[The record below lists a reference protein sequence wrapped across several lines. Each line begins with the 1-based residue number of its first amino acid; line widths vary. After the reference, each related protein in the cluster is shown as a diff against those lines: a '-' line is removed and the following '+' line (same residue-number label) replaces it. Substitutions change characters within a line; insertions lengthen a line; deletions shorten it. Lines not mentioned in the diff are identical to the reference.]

1 MIRLNHHT
9 KKDFS
14 IISILD
20 NKVSYFYIIPFS
32 PYALLCIS
40 SNRIFNLFF
49 ETLTNS
55 IILNREI
62 KVGNGTYFPIID
74 FLDGKGFFYDEPI
87 NILLTL

>member
-1 MIRLNHHT
+1 MIRLNHH
-9 KKDFS
+9 KKRLFS

-32 PYALLCIS
+32 PYALRCIS
-40 SNRIFNLFF
+40 SNRIFNLFS

-62 KVGNGTYFPIID
+62 KVGNGYWVYILSNKRFPR
-74 FLDGKGFFYDEPI
+74 
-87 NILLTL
+87 